1 MLSPPRPEH
10 LPGYKSQTTAAAREE
25 IYDSLERREEGTMQ
39 IKRIGSQTLIY
50 DRLDAMT
57 RLQGLQSA
65 LAFTDGHENCDK
77 KVKLNIGQIN
87 VKGLPQIPS

>member
-1 MLSPPRPEH
+1 
-10 LPGYKSQTTAAAREE
+10 
-25 IYDSLERREEGTMQ
+25 MQ

-65 LAFTDGHENCDK
+65 LAFTDGHDNCEM
-77 KVKLNIGQIN
+77 KVRLNIGQIN

>member
-1 MLSPPRPEH
+1 
-10 LPGYKSQTTAAAREE
+10 
-25 IYDSLERREEGTMQ
+25 MQ